1 VLTVDYD
8 RLGLR
13 AGDLLLDLGAGNGRH
28 AFEALKLGARVVA
41 LDYDAT
47 EVAEARDLMTALTAE
62 GEAPEG
68 ALEAGVNGDAV
79 RLPFPDDTF
88 DRIIAAE
95 VLEHVPDDTAAM
107 DELARVLKPGGRLAA
122 TIPAWLSETIC
133 WRLSDEYH
141 APFVEGGHVRVYTE
155 PELRRKLRGA
165 GLDPGHSHHAH
176 ALHSPYWWIR
186 CAVGPADDDH
196 PLVRAYHRL
205 LVWDMMDN
213 PWITRW
219 AEKAF
224 QPVIGKSL
232 VVYADKAVG
241 RRVLGGPASEP
252 HDVALSQEPT
262 DAAA

>member
-1 VLTVDYD
+1 MLTVDYA

-28 AFEALKLGARVVA
+28 AFEALKQGARVVA
-41 LDYDAT
+41 VDYDA
-47 EVAEARDLMTALTAE
+47 AELVEACDLMADLVAQ
-62 GEAPEG
+62 GEAPKG
-68 ALEAGVNGDAV
+68 GLGAGVNGDAV

-95 VLEHVPDDTAAM
+95 VLEHVHDDTGAM

-122 TIPAWLSETIC
+122 TIPAWLAETIC

-141 APFVEGGHVRVYTE
+141 APFVEGGHVRIYTE
-155 PELRRKLRGA
+155 PELRRKLRSA

-186 CAVGPADDDH
+186 CAVGPEDDDH
-196 PLVRAYHRL
+196 PLVRAYHKL

-213 PWITRW
+213 PWVTRL
-219 AEKAF
+219 AEQVL

-232 VVYADKAVG
+232 VVYADKAAD
-241 RRVLGGPASEP
+241 RRVRPDPSSDP
-252 HDVALSQEPT
+252 SDVVHSLEPT